1 MTKYTPLVKSMQ
13 KDLKNKGFN
22 LSLEQTY
29 QYLLKA
35 NFINTEG
42 EPTEWAIKNGYV
54 DFEYTYP
61 QGMQDNFLNT
71 TLKKINDSLEVIN
84 GNLTN
89 LNDTVSELA
98 DNQEKELHEI
108 ATDCYENLGT
118 MASSLQA
125 IANSLRDVINYSDT
139 GNSINVNDY

>member
-54 DFEYTYP
+54 GVEYTYP

-71 TLKKINDSLEVIN
+71 TLEKIDDSLEAIN

-108 ATDCYENLGT
+108 AIDCYENLGT
-118 MASSLQA
+118 IAGSLEA
-125 IANSLRDVINYSDT
+125 LTNAFKGVIDYSNA
-139 GNSINVNDY
+139 GNSINVNQ

>member
-13 KDLKNKGFN
+13 EDLKNEGFD

-29 QYLLKA
+29 QRLLKA
-35 NFINTEG
+35 NLINTEG

-54 DFEYTYP
+54 AVGYTNP
-61 QGMQDNFLNT
+61 QGMQDNSLNAI
-71 TLKKINDSLEVIN
+71 LEKINDSLEAIN
-84 GNLTN
+84 DKLDP
-89 LNDTVSELA
+89 LNDTMDELA

-118 MASSLQA
+118 IASSLQA
-125 IANSLRDVINYSDT
+125 IADSLRSVITYSNT

>member
-13 KDLKNKGFN
+13 EDLKNEGFD

-29 QYLLKA
+29 QKLLKA

-54 DFEYTYP
+54 GVEYTYP
-61 QGMQDNFLNT
+61 QGMQDNSLNT
-71 TLKKINDSLEVIN
+71 ILEKINDSLEAIN
-84 GNLTN
+84 NKLEP
-89 LNDTVSELA
+89 LNDTMNELA

-118 MASSLQA
+118 IASSLQA
-125 IANSLRDVINYSDT
+125 IADSLRSVINYSNT

>member
-13 KDLKNKGFN
+13 QDLKNKGFDLN
-22 LSLEQTY
+22 LEQTY
-29 QYLLKA
+29 QKLLKA
-35 NFINTEG
+35 NFINADG
-42 EPTEWAIKNGYV
+42 QPTEWAIKNGYV
-54 DFEYTYP
+54 GVEYAYP
-61 QGMQDNFLNT
+61 QGMQDNSLNT
-71 TLKKINDSLEVIN
+71 TLEKINDSLEAIN
-84 GNLTN
+84 GNLTT

-118 MASSLQA
+118 IAGSLQA
-125 IANSLRDVINYSDT
+125 IANSLRAVINYSNT